1 MYCGHENTESNL
13 RFAAHVEPSNAAIA
27 QARAKASQLRKEGR
41 TTMGATIADELS
53 YNPFLRTSSP
63 EIRRTLGIPDSAS
76 PAEALGAIRKAKDAF
91 KIGA

>member
-1 MYCGHENTESNL
+1 MYCGHEYTEKNL
-13 RFAAHVEPSNAAIA
+13 RFAAHVEPTNAAVA
-27 QARAKASQLRKEGR
+27 QARARAAQLRKEGR
-41 TTMGATIADELS
+41 PTMGATIADELS

-63 EIRRTLGIPDSAS
+63 EIRKTLGIPEAAS